1 MKIAKYI
8 SGTVLTATCLTA
20 YVTAKLYEANNIE
33 FGQAIKAMV
42 ATMILFT
49 VAFSIFIKTNKG
61 ECNYG
66 KNSYMSHL

>member
-33 FGQAIKAMV
+33 FGQALKI
-42 ATMILFT
+42 IIICL
-49 VAFSIFIKTNKG
+49 IFFGISFRVFAKVSKG
-61 ECNYG
+61 ECEYG
-66 KNSYMSHL
+66 KNSYLSNL